1 MFHDE
6 EQRLHVSKRS
16 LIRLVWFAASGVRK
30 DVHSMMKKS
39 GSPMRI
45 KQRGGGHQFSPRWTD
60 AEVERLRSLASKM
73 RIDDIS
79 RLMKRSRGA
88 VTAKA
93 FMLRL
98 SLNVRDIPDRRGERS
113 RHVRR

>member
-1 MFHDE
+1 
-6 EQRLHVSKRS
+6 
-16 LIRLVWFAASGVRK
+16 
-30 DVHSMMKKS
+30 
-39 GSPMRI
+39 MRI
-45 KQRGGGHQFSPRWTD
+45 KPRGGRNQLSPRWTD

-79 RLMKRSRGA
+79 KLMKRSRGA

-98 SLNVRDIPDRRGERS
+98 SLNVRDIPDRRAGRA